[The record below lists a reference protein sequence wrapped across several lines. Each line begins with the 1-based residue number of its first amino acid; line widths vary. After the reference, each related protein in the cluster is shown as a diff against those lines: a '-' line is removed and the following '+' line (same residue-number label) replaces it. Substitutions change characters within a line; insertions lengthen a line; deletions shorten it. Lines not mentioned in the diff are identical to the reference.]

1 MDTIITLRNYLEKGK
16 TFVIPNYQR
25 GYVWGK
31 KRKGEDT
38 DAVTSILQNLLDKF
52 QNDEEVFL
60 QGFTVVE
67 KENEIVLVDGQQRT
81 TFLYILLK
89 YLKFDGKFNIR
100 YDIRRKSGEY
110 LKDIINKKLESKQE
124 EYQDIHF
131 FNKTLDTI
139 TSILESKSIKKSEIL
154 TYLLDN
160 VKFLYIKIP
169 EGKATTVFT
178 MMNGAKAQ
186 MRPEEIIKAEILR
199 LASSNNSLHSI
210 NNEYFAIE
218 WDENLLRS
226 RYAREW
232 DKWLHWWKQSE
243 VKDLFR
249 TNDNPMELLLL
260 SCQQIKKRE
269 VLTFESFKKKC
280 LSGSS
285 VKEAKMLFDKLRRMQ
300 KRFEDVYNDSSLHNI
315 IGAILAISNIEERLT
330 FINSYFVENEFKDEQ
345 QLNKYYLCRFMD
357 LTHIEAMSLFVSKDD
372 NDDIRLKFRKKY
384 DAFFEKLED
393 DYLYF
398 NNREVAFRTLLRL
411 NIDQDIAQKRAFK
424 FDIWEQRSLEHIF
437 PKSKV
442 WHWNE
447 AHNQIL
453 SGEDKPIQRSEEE
466 IKNDSNY
473 LSRDNIKNAKNAT
486 TEHSLGNLVL
496 LYKNENSKF
505 NDSNFYHKKRLFF
518 NPNENG
524 LSLSRHLLHT
534 VCVFAEKERWGGQEI
549 TDNKHAAL
557 NKLKEDY
564 KQLKDIYYGE

>member
-1 MDTIITLRNYLEKGK
+1 MRIYNSK
-16 TFVIPNYQR
+16 
-25 GYVWGK
+25 
-31 KRKGEDT
+31 
-38 DAVTSILQNLLDKF
+38 
-52 QNDEEVFL
+52 
-60 QGFTVVE
+60 
-67 KENEIVLVDGQQRT
+67 
-81 TFLYILLK
+81 
-89 YLKFDGKFNIR
+89 
-100 YDIRRKSGEY
+100 EY
-110 LKDIINKKLESKQE
+110 L
-124 EYQDIHF
+124 
-131 FNKTLDTI
+131 
-139 TSILESKSIKKSEIL
+139 
-154 TYLLDN
+154 
-160 VKFLYIKIP
+160 
-169 EGKATTVFT
+169 
-178 MMNGAKAQ
+178 
-186 MRPEEIIKAEILR
+186 RP
-199 LASSNNSLHSI
+199 
-210 NNEYFAIE
+210 
-218 WDENLLRS
+218 
-226 RYAREW
+226 
-232 DKWLHWWKQSE
+232 Q
-243 VKDLFR
+243 
-249 TNDNPMELLLL
+249 
-260 SCQQIKKRE
+260 
-269 VLTFESFKKKC
+269 
-280 LSGSS
+280 G
-285 VKEAKMLFDKLRRMQ
+285 
-300 KRFEDVYNDSSLHNI
+300 
-315 IGAILAISNIEERLT
+315 
-330 FINSYFVENEFKDEQ
+330 EFKDEQ

-357 LTHIEAMSLFVSKDD
+357 LTHIEAMNLLVSKDD
-372 NDDIRLKFRKKY
+372 NDDIRLKFREKY

-486 TEHSLGNLVL
+486 TEHSLGNLVI

-505 NDSNFYHKKRLFF
+505 NDSNFYHKKRRFF